1 MRRRVTGASP
11 TGGRR
16 GRASWGGFAVVD
28 DLSLAFAA
36 EKVGEEPA
44 DGGVYWLAGLAVDF
58 RRNDSAE
65 GVLAI
70 GEGGLGGFE
79 IRAGR
84 SAGEWA
90 GGGSLEIA
98 DVRKGNAEEIL
109 VEVVEDLLAGVVDGA
124 VRAMDAAVLLHVAA
138 PPVVALE
145 WAELNAGGEDVILMP
160 AAEVDGFVG
169 RIAGEADLRPRK
181 DVLQWVLLIDEGS
194 DGEVEVADVGAAGGD
209 LDFRPTTMPLVFQAF
224 NWSSGGYTG
233 ATMGS
238 QTTAAAG
245 ARCGR

>member
-1 MRRRVTGASP
+1 
-11 TGGRR
+11 
-16 GRASWGGFAVVD
+16 VD

-181 DVLQWVLLIDEGS
+181 DVGLGIILKSEGAVELIERELLQWVLLIDEGS